1 MKIADYGKA
10 ITSYIESPTTAQKLK
25 SKESANLLAEVD
37 FSGMSLPALKI
48 YYERETGLPAP
59 KDSRQL
65 IIELKRLMKG
75 LDEDGVATFS
85 TGGRVHLAE
94 GSEDIV
100 EPSKSM
106 QVDTTTKGL
115 DLFTLQDFKDKAEIY
130 VGAYHNNALPIDD
143 IKSALNKFT
152 QKGIDDGTFTADE
165 AIKVVQDFKSY
176 FVDMAQ
182 KQRLREVVPEGI
194 GTVKRKDFQDGLSV
208 QTLDPVFPTQD
219 PTSTDF
225 KPLDLPGAL
234 IPPLAIGAGAKRF
247 KDIFFSKKKGDDK
260 KEIIPSD
267 DKRSDIEPPKGPKFE
282 LKDVLTESI
291 FESMRDPENR
301 NKVKNILNEQKN
313 FFSKK
318 NKDIKT
324 IEKFIKSVENKAITL
339 PGQQTYKQPVFNK
352 DYLTLF
358 KNYVDQ
364 NHGGNLSKAISE
376 LGINVDR
383 RTIQRRFQETN
394 MGTFEGATAKALL
407 DIEPGTSTYTDVME
421 TMKSNPK
428 EIFSEI
434 NLKIKNKNLSKNS
447 YVESID
453 LANLLGIDGMDNEQ
467 RNQFLKRLRKLEIR
481 TQSGTQGGKAKK
493 YHLGDVLSELAFYTK
508 NERQALAGDAEDY
521 VALRKKREV
530 NLGLDKINS
539 ALRKNITSRLENT
552 DIIIPKISLAEDMG
566 HAESV
571 ELIEKYPNLFKG
583 SNVKS
588 LQTLVRQDPV
598 INQTILVDNGYHS
611 KNDAIYKQL
620 KNKKINIAEANNL
633 LKLNNERIRRIIKN
647 EARDNPFFRN
657 QENRIALLQID
668 KNGIVNAD
676 MSTVD
681 PFYIYG
687 NINEVNSKANKVSDL
702 SKEEINIYL
711 GNLKNQWTDGAV
723 KFISNFKDK
732 QGNRI
737 YSNEEIEEF
746 KDIIALPS
754 GDTATK
760 YKFQKGG
767 PVYGK
772 YARQIAKL
780 S

>member
-10 ITSYIESPTTAQKLK
+10 ITSYIESPTTAQKLQT
-25 SKESANLLAEVD
+25 KEKAQTL
-37 FSGMSLPALKI
+37 G
-48 YYERETGLPAP
+48 R
-59 KDSRQL
+59 
-65 IIELKRLMKG
+65 
-75 LDEDGVATFS
+75 TF
-85 TGGRVHLAE
+85 LAE

-100 EPSKSM
+100 KPSKSM

-130 VGAYHNNALPIDD
+130 VGAYHNNALPIED
-143 IKSALNKFT
+143 IRSALNKFT

-176 FVDMAQ
+176 FVDLAQ
-182 KQRLREVVPEGI
+182 KQRLRGIVPEGI
-194 GTVKRKDFQDGLSV
+194 GTVKREEEADGGRAKLAVGAIPFIPTALTAARPLVSPLVRKGAEFIGGTALGKRLSDTFFKKDE
-208 QTLDPVFPTQD
+208 
-219 PTSTDF
+219 
-225 KPLDLPGAL
+225 
-234 IPPLAIGAGAKRF
+234 
-247 KDIFFSKKKGDDK
+247 GDDK

-267 DKRSDIEPPKGPKFE
+267 DKGSNIEPPKGPKFE

-291 FESMRDPENR
+291 FESMRDPKNR
-301 NKVKNILNEQKN
+301 NKVKTILNEQKN
-313 FFSKK
+313 FF
-318 NKDIKT
+318 NKENPDIKT
-324 IEKFIKSVENKAITL
+324 IEKFIKSIENKAITL

-376 LGINVDR
+376 LGIDVAT

-394 MGTFEGATAKALL
+394 MGSFEGAKAKALL

-421 TMKSNPK
+421 LMKSNPK

-434 NLKIKNKNLSKNS
+434 NFKIKNKNLTKNS

-453 LANLLGIDGMDNEQ
+453 LANLLGIDGMDDEQ

-508 NERQALAGDAEDY
+508 NERQALAGNAENY

-611 KNDAIYKQL
+611 QNDAIYKQL

>member
-1 MKIADYGKA
+1 VKIADYGKA

-25 SKESANLLAEVD
+25 AKEKAQTL
-37 FSGMSLPALKI
+37 G
-48 YYERETGLPAP
+48 R
-59 KDSRQL
+59 
-65 IIELKRLMKG
+65 
-75 LDEDGVATFS
+75 TF
-85 TGGRVHLAE
+85 LAE
-94 GSEDIV
+94 GSDDVVIPPRKPKQLKDLYERINRTVIGIRSNSFAPELLLPNLEKATQEYIKDGLISGADARKFAIERKEYWDKWIQDNPGGTVPVFDFDNDGNAV
-100 EPSKSM
+100 EVS
-106 QVDTTTKGL
+106 DE
-115 DLFTLQDFKDKAEIY
+115 EIIERLNEADGGRAKLA
-130 VGAYHNNALPIDD
+130 VGAIPFIPTAITAARPLVGPLVRKGAEFIGGTAL
-143 IKSALNKFT
+143 
-152 QKGIDDGTFTADE
+152 G
-165 AIKVVQDFKSY
+165 
-176 FVDMAQ
+176 
-182 KQRLREVVPEGI
+182 
-194 GTVKRKDFQDGLSV
+194 
-208 QTLDPVFPTQD
+208 
-219 PTSTDF
+219 
-225 KPLDLPGAL
+225 
-234 IPPLAIGAGAKRF
+234 KRF
-247 KDIFFSKKKGDDK
+247 SDTFFSKDKDEDK
-260 KEIIPSD
+260 KDIQPSD
-267 DKRSDIEPPKGPKFE
+267 DKGSNIKPPKGPKFE

-291 FESMRDPENR
+291 FESMKDPENR
-301 NKVKNILNEQKN
+301 NKVKTILNEQKK
-313 FFSKK
+313 FF
-318 NKDIKT
+318 NKENTDIKT
-324 IEKFIKSVENKAITL
+324 IEKFIKSIENKAITL

-364 NHGGNLSKAISE
+364 NHGGNLSKAIAE
-376 LGINVDR
+376 LGIDVAP

-394 MGTFEGATAKALL
+394 MGSFEGAKAKALL
-407 DIEPGTSTYTDVME
+407 DIEPGISTYTDVME

-434 NLKIKNKNLSKNS
+434 NFKIKNKNLTKNS

-453 LANLLGIDGMDNEQ
+453 LANLLGIDGMNDEQ

-508 NERQALAGDAEDY
+508 NERQALAGNAENY

-611 KNDAIYKQL
+611 QNDAIYKQL

-702 SKEEINIYL
+702 SKEEIDIYL

-732 QGNRI
+732 RGNRI

-767 PVYGK
+767 LVYGK
-772 YARQIAKL
+772 YAKQIAGL